1 MGATQ
6 GLIEWL
12 PISSQGVILFTTSVF
27 NTDNKT
33 LEEIFAFSLSL
44 HLGTAFSAIYI
55 YRKKIGFLIQDF
67 FQKNRSKNESI
78 FYVLATAISL
88 IISLPIYLLIPL
100 LSDNIELLGVV
111 GMMVIGFIYLI
122 NGLIQLLG
130 SNIKNKTSKIN
141 YNFYNAI
148 IVGLFQGLSIIPG
161 MSRSGMTISALL
173 ITKFDKNEALNIS
186 FILSIPVTII
196 AGLMGIYLLLD
207 DIVINLTSVLVA
219 FIVGTITI
227 RFFIIFTRSVAFYN
241 FVFFIGFLL
250 ISGGALYLI
259 SI

>member
-1 MGATQ
+1 M
-6 GLIEWL
+6 
-12 PISSQGVILFTTSVF
+12 
-27 NTDNKT
+27 
-33 LEEIFAFSLSL
+33 
-44 HLGTAFSAIYI
+44 
-55 YRKKIGFLIQDF
+55 
-67 FQKNRSKNESI
+67 
-78 FYVLATAISL
+78 
-88 IISLPIYLLIPL
+88 LIPL
-100 LSDNIELLGVV
+100 LSDSIELLGVV

-130 SNIKNKTSKIN
+130 SSINNKKSKTN
-141 YNFYNAI
+141 FNFYNAF

-173 ITKFDKNEALNIS
+173 LTKFDKNEALNIS

-196 AGLMGIYLLLD
+196 AGLLGIYLLLD
-207 DIVINLTSVLVA
+207 DIIINLISVLVA
-219 FIVGTITI
+219 FIVGIMTI

>member
-130 SNIKNKTSKIN
+130 SNIKNKTSKTN

-227 RFFIIFTRSVAFYN
+227 RFFIISKC
-241 FVFFIGFLL
+241 L
-250 ISGGALYLI
+250 I
-259 SI
+259 

>member
-12 PISSQGVILFTTSVF
+12 PISSQGIILFTSSVF

-44 HLGTAFSAIYI
+44 HLGTALSAIYI
-55 YRKKIGFLIQDF
+55 YRKKIVLLIQGF
-67 FQKNRSKNESI
+67 FQKSRSKNESI
-78 FYVLATAISL
+78 FYVMATTISL

-100 LSDNIELLGVV
+100 LSDSIELLGVV

-130 SNIKNKTSKIN
+130 SSINNKKSKTN
-141 YNFYNAI
+141 FNFYNAF

-173 ITKFDKNEALNIS
+173 LTKFDKNEALNIS

-196 AGLMGIYLLLD
+196 AGLLGIYLLLD
-207 DIVINLTSVLVA
+207 DIIINLISVLVA
-219 FIVGTITI
+219 FIVGIMTI